1 MNREEKK
8 KFLAELEKN
17 HMYQNAIQSISSETE
32 RRQIKAFV
40 DDIYINLIESLGSIA
55 SAEQEIVSEDDSTII
70 PNE

>member
-1 MNREEKK
+1 MTKEEKK

-17 HMYQNAIQSISSETE
+17 GLYHTAIQSISNDSE

-40 DDIYINLIESLGSIA
+40 DDVYINLIDSLTNITTMD
-55 SAEQEIVSEDDSTII
+55 QEIKSEDDGDII